1 MASYAISGD
10 SKAPSRATLA
20 HHSSWWLSHPKNI
33 ESTSHDPKISWI
45 YRMDNTK
52 FQLETVAS
60 RHLNPA
66 RRLKGSVGWD
76 GDGWQRVAF
85 WTGSWTTSST
95 QQRIL
100 QQGSSKER
108 ELNNCASEMMVF
120 NTSHLARDT
129 CTVGFLLIATTP
141 VGCRVDGWA

>member
-1 MASYAISGD
+1 MRFLVTPRHQAAPHWHITQVDGWAI
-10 SKAPSRATLA
+10 
-20 HHSSWWLSHPKNI
+20 
-33 ESTSHDPKISWI
+33 PKIRINIPRSQDI
-45 YRMDNTK
+45 LNISDGQHEISARDS
-52 FQLETVAS
+52 AS